1 MGRRT
6 FGPVVAAVV
15 LAGALL
21 TIGAGTA
28 GATSPRKAATLWVA
42 PKATVKGESAACKT
56 AKYHTIPAA
65 LSAAK
70 AGDTVKVCAG
80 TYTASTKLVTH
91 VSIQP
96 TITTA
101 ADVTSGVHLV
111 GLGDPTINAKG
122 LDNGVTFFGA
132 EGASVTGFS
141 VEGAI
146 GEGIVA
152 LTGANVTISNNIVEH
167 NDNGGPKSS
176 WTECQAQGGV
186 PGDCGEGIHLDS
198 VADSKVMDNT
208 SEYNSGGILVDD
220 DFGPNHGNL
229 VKGNLVEDDE
239 SDCGITVVGHSTSAV
254 NGSGTPEPTKGGTF
268 DNTISDNIVISNG
281 TTGFGGGV
289 LIAAASAG
297 AASYDNRVSG
307 NEIAGNGL
315 GGVTIHQHALPSD
328 VSGNVI
334 SGNWI
339 GTNDIDGDPGSGD
352 SVTTGVLIAVEGV
365 GKAIQVT
372 VTDNTIAWND
382 YGIYDNS
389 GGSSFKGL
397 TTHGN
402 TFQHDTKDLKA

>member
-1 MGRRT
+1 M
-6 FGPVVAAVV
+6 AVLV

-21 TIGAGTA
+21 AAGAGPA
-28 GATSPRKAATLWVA
+28 SAMSPHTAATLWVA
-42 PKATVKGESAACKT
+42 PKATVKGESTACKT
-56 AKYHTIPAA
+56 AKYHTNPAA

-80 TYTASTKLVTH
+80 TYTASTKIVPH
-91 VSIQP
+91 VAIQP

-101 ADVTSGVHLV
+101 ADVLSGVHLV
-111 GLGDPTINAKG
+111 GLAGATINAKG

-132 EGASVTGFS
+132 TGASVTGFS
-141 VEGAI
+141 VQGAI

-152 LTGANVTISNNIVEH
+152 LTGAKVTISDNIVEH

-176 WTECQAQGGV
+176 WSQCQAQGGV

-198 VADSKVMDNT
+198 VADSKVIDNT

-220 DFGPNHGNL
+220 DFGPSHGNL
-229 VKGNLVEDDE
+229 VSGNLVEDDE

-254 NGSGTPEPTKGGTF
+254 NSSGTPEPTKGGTF
-268 DNTISDNIVISNG
+268 DNTISDNVIISNG

-289 LIAAASAG
+289 LLAAASAG
-297 AASYDNRVSG
+297 AGSYDNKVTG

-352 SVTTGVLIAVEGV
+352 MVTTGVLIAVEGA
-365 GKAIQVT
+365 GKAIKVS
-372 VTDNTIAWND
+372 VKGNTIAWND

-402 TFQHDTKDLKA
+402 TFQHVTKDIKS